1 MRSMCW
7 FLATYPIQARCRV
20 PSLVRAE
27 CMKWHRDNPCLFRMW
42 LKGLLPSSRRRLA
55 SPRADKACEEVLNGQ
70 ARWQQNRLPSK
81 KSRTIKLESAAVGPM
96 FEHREEDFI
105 LRSRQPLP
113 RMLSRPTSEHEY
125 PFSLSLFIYAS
136 VHPGP
141 KMFDRF
147 THGCGRR
154 HRYHDVCG

>member
-7 FLATYPIQARCRV
+7 SLATYPIQARCRV

-55 SPRADKACEEVLNGQ
+55 SPRADKACEAVLNGQ

-105 LRSRQPLP
+105 LRSRQHFASNAIAPDLGTRISVQLVTIYLCFCPP
-113 RMLSRPTSEHEY
+113 RPENVQCLRKYDDP
-125 PFSLSLFIYAS
+125 PIRIYL
-136 VHPGP
+136 
-141 KMFDRF
+141 
-147 THGCGRR
+147 TC
-154 HRYHDVCG
+154 